1 MNNRLLFEPITK
13 SDIAVAE
20 IVSGNSAGTEIWLNT
35 ESCEG
40 KCRRPG
46 PCCEE
51 AEQTPMKR
59 INLKDGKMV
68 PMPREDTASHGF
80 IFGPTSSGKSVF
92 CVEYAQQYQRIYPDN
107 PIYLVSYVEED
118 DSIDKIDGLIRI
130 PLDDIINGD
139 ITGKA
144 IENSLIIFDDV
155 DALPPKPEGVDPQDF
170 NAKEIFAKVEELR
183 DQLLTTGRHFGVS
196 CLITSHLG
204 ADFKHTKKPI
214 NESSFVVVFPR
225 AGNFAQVDRIL
236 RVYAGLTKKQ
246 VSEIQQL
253 PSRWVYLYKHF
264 PNYIVH
270 EKGIYLL

>member
-1 MNNRLLFEPITK
+1 MNTTLLFEPIAK
-13 SDIAVAE
+13 SDIAVAK
-20 IVSGNSAGTEIWLNT
+20 IVSGQSAGEEIWLNT

-40 KCRRPG
+40 KCRRMG

-51 AEQTPMKR
+51 ANQTPMRK
-59 INLKDGKMV
+59 INLKDGKMI
-68 PMPREDTASHGF
+68 PLPREDTASHGF

-92 CVEYAQQYQRIYPDN
+92 CGEYALEYQKTYPDN
-107 PIYLVSYVEED
+107 PIYLISYVEED
-118 DSIDKIDGLIRI
+118 DSIDKIKGLIRI
-130 PLDDIINGD
+130 PLEEIMSGE
-139 ITGKA
+139 ITGEA
-144 IENSLIIFDDV
+144 LHDSMVIFDDV
-155 DALPPKPEGVDPQDF
+155 DALPPKPQGVEPEDF
-170 NAKEIFAKVEELR
+170 NAKAIFAKVEELR
-183 DQLLTTGRHFGVS
+183 DQLLTTGRHFNVS
-196 CLITSHLG
+196 VLVTSHLG

-264 PNYIVH
+264 PNYIIH